1 MIPGLATVTLVTH
14 HSWLATTPAIAITLC
29 AERTH
34 GTAVTGR
41 AGFVVPKA
49 EEILPASFTVGAIC
63 VPLAVGTVAPVAGG
77 PVKFRVKVALL

>member
-1 MIPGLATVTLVTH
+1 M
-14 HSWLATTPAIAITLC
+14 
-29 AERTH
+29 
-34 GTAVTGR
+34 TGR

-49 EEILPASFTVGAIC
+49 EEILPASLAVGAIC